1 MENRYVVQILVEV
14 PERGF
19 SFSSKSCKMWLSH
32 RGVSRPRDAVKGGE
46 NMDKFF
52 KISERGSSFRAEI
65 VGGITTFFAM
75 AYIIFVNPGLLSQ
88 TGMDFNAVLL
98 ATCISAS
105 IGTALTG
112 LMANVPFA
120 QAPGM
125 GLNAFFTYTIC
136 FGMGYTWQQGLA
148 IVLLSG
154 ILFFIVAVSP
164 LRSKI
169 IASIPGF
176 LKNAISA
183 GIGLFIAF
191 IGLLNVGL
199 VGFGGGVPALQF
211 SLTGEDGLK
220 VMNSA
225 GILAIIGL
233 LITAILLAY
242 KVKGAIFLGIII
254 TTIIGIPMGQTVYSP
269 DAFSFSVLGEIFG
282 KLSFTGLTSVDGG
295 IVALITAVISFALVD
310 CFDTVGTLIGTATN
324 AGMTDKHGNLP
335 GGDRALIAD
344 AIATC
349 CGAVIGTST
358 VTTFVESSTGIAEGA
373 RTGFSSL
380 VVALLFLL
388 SCFAAPVAHVVPSA
402 ATAPALI
409 IVGVLMLKGAT
420 GINWSDFEEACPA
433 FLIIAMMPFAYSIS
447 DGIGFGFISYSIIK
461 VARGKAKDVPVL
473 VYIISILFI
482 LKYILGNINL

>member
-1 MENRYVVQILVEV
+1 
-14 PERGF
+14 
-19 SFSSKSCKMWLSH
+19 
-32 RGVSRPRDAVKGGE
+32 
-46 NMDKFF
+46 MDKFF

-380 VVALLFLL
+380 VVSVLFLL

-420 GINWSDFEEACPA
+420 GVNWNDFEEACPA

-461 VARGKAKDVPVL
+461 VARGKAKEVPVL